1 MIKATLVEILLV
13 IYCVNFIWVYG
24 TICPLQC
31 PNGWSLYGNNCYNLF
46 TTQLKQDEAQA
57 YCALQADGS
66 YLAEIISY
74 DELIWV
80 SNISSGSSFW
90 VIFLSYF
97 FTKNESE

>member
-1 MIKATLVEILLV
+1 MIKATLVDILLV
-13 IYCVNFIWVYG
+13 IYCVKFIGVYG
-24 TICPLQC
+24 TICPLKC
-31 PNGWSLYGNNCYNLF
+31 PNGWRLYGNNCYNLY
-46 TTQLKQDEAQA
+46 TTQLQQDAAQA